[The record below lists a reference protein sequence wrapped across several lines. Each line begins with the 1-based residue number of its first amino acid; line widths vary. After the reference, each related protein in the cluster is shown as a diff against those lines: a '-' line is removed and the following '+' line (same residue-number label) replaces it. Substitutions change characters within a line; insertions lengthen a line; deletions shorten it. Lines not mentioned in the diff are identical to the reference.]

1 LEERIPWLPVYGGIV
16 TLILSRIMKRSYK
29 NIITAVVLGLSMT
42 ACQDWVKPESL
53 EVSVKNNGGDDP
65 ALREQYLKNL
75 RSYKESDHQ
84 LVYISF
90 DNAAESALNATTLV
104 SYLPDS
110 VDVVELTN
118 PVLRDWFAADMK
130 EVQEDYGTRF
140 VLRVSY
146 DDIMAPYGNA
156 PGQTPVTEEEK
167 TEIIAT
173 AVDSLLRQ
181 VDVFGYDGITVQ
193 YNGLFPDYL
202 YADELAA
209 LTKKE
214 NDFLP
219 LIKAWKEQNPDK
231 TLFFK
236 GVPTRTIDHSVPLA
250 AEAIIIPTV
259 DARSVNYADF
269 EARNGA
275 NGDFAGARM
284 ILETMSIP
292 NDPLDKSTGRYT
304 EGEHIP
310 MMLEWMT
317 TNVPDKYTL
326 AGICVY
332 HAEWGCLSTSGYYP
346 VLKNVI
352 KTLNPNS

>member
-1 LEERIPWLPVYGGIV
+1 
-16 TLILSRIMKRSYK
+16 MKRSYK
-29 NIITAVVLGLSMT
+29 NIMTAVVLGLSLT
-42 ACQDWVKPESL
+42 ACQEWLTPESL
-53 EVSVKNNGGDDP
+53 EVSIKNNGGDDS
-65 ALREQYLKNL
+65 ALRELYLENL

-90 DNAAESALNATTLV
+90 DNIYENPLNAAALV

-110 VDVVELTN
+110 VDVVEIVN
-118 PVLRDWFAADMK
+118 PDLHSWFAADMK
-130 EVQEDYGTRF
+130 KVQEDYGTRF

-173 AVDSLLRQ
+173 EVAALLEMVDTY
-181 VDVFGYDGITVQ
+181 GYDGITVQ
-193 YNGLFPDYL
+193 YDGLFPDYL
-202 YADELAA
+202 RPSELAA

-219 LIKAWKEQNPDK
+219 LIKTWMEENPDK
-231 TLFFK
+231 TMFFN
-236 GVPTRTIDHSVPLA
+236 GVPTRTIDHTVPLA

-275 NGDFAGARM
+275 NGKFAGAKM

-292 NDPLDKSTGRYT
+292 NNPLDKSTGRYT
-304 EGEHIP
+304 EGEQIP

-332 HAEWGCLSTSGYYP
+332 HAEWGCLSTNGYYP
-346 VLKNVI
+346 ILKNVI